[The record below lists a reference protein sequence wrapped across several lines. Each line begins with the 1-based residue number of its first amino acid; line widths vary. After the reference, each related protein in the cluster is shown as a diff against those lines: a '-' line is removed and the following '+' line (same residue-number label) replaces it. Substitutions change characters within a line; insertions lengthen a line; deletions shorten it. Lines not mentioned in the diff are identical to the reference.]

1 MWFHRA
7 RFVAG
12 CVWDLKESLRK
23 MGSDLVV
30 RIGLGREVVAAM
42 LHQIGTRD
50 ADGSERVD
58 GERPR
63 QRGDERGAGRGTLSR
78 LSRRGQL
85 NSGSS
90 RTRVMSA
97 HP

>member
-1 MWFHRA
+1 
-7 RFVAG
+7 
-12 CVWDLKESLRK
+12 

-63 QRGDERGAGRGTLSR
+63 QRGDGRGDERGAGRGTLSR

-90 RTRVMSA
+90 RTSVMSA